1 VSADSFYLP
10 EGDDRFTATDA
21 TTSPWDERFQHGG
34 PPAALLATCI
44 EAKAGDPGLRLARLS
59 LDFLGPIPKS
69 TVEVEVR
76 VVRPGRRT
84 QLAEAVMSAEGRPA
98 VVARAWHLAVD
109 PSVPAPSATVPRD
122 LPAAQPQRFFPGL
135 EGWGYGQAI
144 EWRFADGS
152 YAEFSGR
159 ADVWTRVRVPL
170 VAGTE
175 LNGMQRALILSD
187 SANGVSAPLDLREW
201 LFIPPGL
208 TVHFVRAPVGEWV
221 RMQAVSRPGD
231 DGVGLTEAHLA
242 DAAGECAIVAQPILV
257 ARQ

>member
-1 VSADSFYLP
+1 
-10 EGDDRFTATDA
+10 
-21 TTSPWDERFQHGG
+21 
-34 PPAALLATCI
+34 
-44 EAKAGDPGLRLARLS
+44 
-59 LDFLGPIPKS
+59 
-69 TVEVEVR
+69 
-76 VVRPGRRT
+76 VRPGRRT
-84 QLAEAVMSAEGRPA
+84 QLAEAVLSAGGRPA

-109 PSVPAPSATVPRD
+109 RSVPAPAATVPAD

-135 EGWGYGQAI
+135 EGWGYGHAI
-144 EWRFADGS
+144 EWRFVGGG

-175 LNGMQRALILSD
+175 LNGMQRALIVAD

-208 TVHFVRAPVGEWV
+208 TVHAVRPPVGEWV
-221 RMQAVSRPGD
+221 RMRATSRPGD
-231 DGVGLTEAHLA
+231 DGIGLTEARLA

-257 ARQ
+257 ARH